1 VSKARL
7 VITAV
12 VVEGRQIREVSGAY
26 GVARF
31 WIYELLARNRAE
43 VRQRSSR
50 SPAGRTATRLR
61 SRPRQRACV
70 QAFSPSTLPNKRKSL
85 INKRRSDL
93 GLHVIRDAVAL

>member
-1 VSKARL
+1 MEWRS
-7 VITAV
+7 
-12 VVEGRQIREVSGAY
+12 
-26 GVARF
+26 

-61 SRPRQRACV
+61 SRPRQHACV
-70 QAFSPSTLPNKRKSL
+70 QAFFTINLPEQPENSL
-85 INKRRSDL
+85 INKGRRDL